1 MAAAGTTSK
10 SCGCRDENRRLLGKK
25 CPKLRRSNG
34 AWSRHHGTWSYQLE
48 LPPKAD
54 GSRRNP
60 LRRGGFASQDAAEEE
75 ITQVLELLGIS
86 KVKQIQV
93 KITDFIIATIKTT
106 RALPDPD
113 TVRSKVRTGQR

>member
-1 MAAAGTTSK
+1 MASGKTYK
-10 SCGCRDENRRLLGKK
+10 LCGCRDDQTGRLLGRQ
-25 CPKLRRSNG
+25 CPRLRRRNG
-34 AWSRHHGTWSYQLE
+34 QWSPHHGSWAYQLE
-48 LPPKAD
+48 LPPTAD
-54 GSRRNP
+54 GTRRNP
-60 LRRGGFASQDAAEEE
+60 LRRGGFASQDAAEDE

-113 TVRSKVRTGQR
+113 TVRSK